1 MGSVQ
6 FVGRHNVV
14 DAFKSRNITTWGLF
28 EKKVFLCG
36 GENAD
41 ALEAFLKKLEPSGTA
56 AVYTLRVYKNIED
69 PDELTDK
76 MECNGS
82 FNFRLTNAAIGGSES
97 GAGGYAGI
105 MAKLDELE
113 QRINGDD
120 DDDDDENSISGIV
133 LGWLREPQKLATVVG
148 AFKSLATP
156 GPMMPVSEPAMVGAF
171 ETKNKGSQMSDEE
184 KIQRL
189 SVALDRLEKKDPDI
203 IVHLEKLADLAEKN
217 PQLFNLLI
225 AQLNGL

>member
-1 MGSVQ
+1 MASVQ
-6 FVGRHNVV
+6 FVGRRSVV
-14 DAFKSRNITTWGLF
+14 DAFKSRNIATWGLF

-41 ALEAFLKKLEPSGTA
+41 ALDTFLQKLEPSGTA

-82 FNFRLTNAAIGGSES
+82 FNFRLTNAAIGGAES
-97 GAGGYAGI
+97 GSGGYAGI

-120 DDDDDENSISGIV
+120 EDEDENSISGIV

-171 ETKNKGSQMSDEE
+171 ENKKSSQMSDEE
-184 KIQRL
+184 KLQRL

-217 PQLFNLLI
+217 PQLFGLLI